1 MISPRAESV
10 AQAESNLKAGFAFPN
25 ARVTKEELFPAGQV
39 DTPAHSKCF
48 TIRLYLRPTHA
59 AASIVV
65 LVPVDRVA
73 FSIAESAVI
82 LVATGAFR
90 GDRASACVVPL
101 LLARYLRAREKRQ
114 NMGEGEGRALP
125 FSAVYIHT
133 QGMLTPWSDVP
144 SGQTTVHRVP
154 STRVPLL
161 QVSG

>member
-1 MISPRAESV
+1 MKSSRAELV
-10 AQAESNLKAGFAFPN
+10 AQAKSKFKAVFAFPN
-25 ARVTKEELFPAGQV
+25 VRVTPDELFLARQV
-39 DTPAHSKCF
+39 DSPAHSECL
-48 TIRLYLRPTHA
+48 TIWLLLWPTQA
-59 AASIVV
+59 AAKIIV
-65 LVPVDRVA
+65 LMPVFRVA
-73 FSIAESAVI
+73 FFIAESAVK
-82 LVATGAFR
+82 LVAATAALGH
-90 GDRASACVVPL
+90 RANACAVPL